1 MNPKFFIIAA
11 VLGMGLVALA
21 AAQEPPAEQQVTPEQ
36 IVMTAVV
43 KGAFRQYWDGRGLNP
58 VAIEQALRDTNVR
71 RDAWGISDEQWKQ
84 INDYVTEIAE
94 ETRGPIQLEIMEMMG
109 ALPENWETEG
119 EIVKKIQDF
128 AEQAEKS
135 GALIMDAIVDA
146 LDNTLTPV
154 QKQKIMESQLANA
167 GEMPIVSPGMFEI
180 LNLTD
185 AQKKEME
192 KIKKEY
198 EPEFEK
204 VLDNFLEKSSVLR
217 RFVGQPIEDPEL
229 KKIRD
234 EIQSQC
240 KKFSEKFRIRMF
252 DVLTD
257 EQWKRMLNL
266 IDNPPEHAKIFR
278 KKLKEISGERED
290 DVKTEKPP
298 VWQPGPNSWKPGD
311 PIPEQYRQQR
321 NERQGSFPRSEE

>member
-11 VLGMGLVALA
+11 VLSMGLVAIA
-21 AAQEPPAEQQVTPEQ
+21 SEPTTEQQITPDQ
-36 IVMTAVV
+36 IVMTAVM
-43 KGAFRQYWDGRGLNP
+43 KGAFRQFWDGRGLNP
-58 VAIEQALRDTNVR
+58 ITIEEALRDENVR

-84 INDYVTEIAE
+84 IDDYVSKIAE
-94 ETRGPIQLEIMEMMG
+94 KTLRSVEREMMEMTE
-109 ALPENWETEG
+109 ALPENWEADG

-135 GALIMDAIVDA
+135 GALIMDAVVDA
-146 LDNTLTPV
+146 LDNTLTPA

-167 GEMPIVSPGMFEI
+167 GEMPIISPGMFEI

-192 KIKKEY
+192 KIKKEL

-204 VLDNFLEKSSVLR
+204 VLDDFLKRAPSLMGHIEK
-217 RFVGQPIEDPEL
+217 PIEDPEL

-234 EIQSQC
+234 EIQSQG

-257 EQWKRMLNL
+257 EQWNRMLNL

-278 KKLKEISGERED
+278 KKLKEISGEREED
-290 DVKTEKPP
+290 EKTEKPP

-311 PIPEQYRQQR
+311 AIPEQYRQER
-321 NERQGSFPRSEE
+321 NERQGSFPTRESE